1 MKLGCWRNYQKG
13 RADIDTMLTFRNLRL
28 TFVSSST
35 SHRCTGSLC
44 FMDIELC
51 RALER
56 GMKGPAS
63 IKQPLISIYD
73 TLIITFDPLCNP
85 AVIKNNFS
93 SLLVFASNVKTL
105 NKHFESKI
113 SSKITIDNILSIQIL
128 FVFVFILL
136 LLSLL
141 PFLKSCCCSEFADT
155 KLFT

>member
-1 MKLGCWRNYQKG
+1 
-13 RADIDTMLTFRNLRL
+13 
-28 TFVSSST
+28 
-35 SHRCTGSLC
+35 
-44 FMDIELC
+44 MDIELC

-105 NKHFESKI
+105 ETQEAFRVQNYNRYYLKH
-113 SSKITIDNILSIQIL
+113 T
-128 FVFVFILL
+128 
-136 LLSLL
+136 
-141 PFLKSCCCSEFADT
+141 A
-155 KLFT
+155 